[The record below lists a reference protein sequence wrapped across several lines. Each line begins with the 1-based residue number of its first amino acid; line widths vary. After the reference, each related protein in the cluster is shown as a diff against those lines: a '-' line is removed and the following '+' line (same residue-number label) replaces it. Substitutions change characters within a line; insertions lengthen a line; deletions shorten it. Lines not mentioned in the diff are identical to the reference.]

1 MAITTPEKLIKDKG
15 ECPFCGSRALY
26 DQYVTLDGFKVASR
40 ICDGCKA
47 IFTLEGIEDF
57 FATDGDDFRRLDAA
71 WKRRPAESR
80 AACE

>member
-26 DQYVTLDGFKVASR
+26 DQYVTF
-40 ICDGCKA
+40 DGCKA